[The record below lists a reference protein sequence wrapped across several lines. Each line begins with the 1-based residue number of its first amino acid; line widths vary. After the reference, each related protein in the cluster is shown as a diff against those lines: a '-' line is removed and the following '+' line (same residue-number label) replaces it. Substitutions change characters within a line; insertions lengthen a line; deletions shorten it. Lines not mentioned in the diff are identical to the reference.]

1 MSDSIWKCPRCGKSG
16 EYYSTDKTICPVT
29 KKCVCQECGDKAE
42 AKLREFNHFGGSTY
56 EPARD
61 RERLSKQQLAV
72 NAVMSD
78 GQWHKS
84 VDVAKA
90 IGAKPESYAA
100 VTSRIRDIRKICKSE
115 EAVERRHLGG
125 GLWEFRVPE
134 RFRAHIEVAA

>member
-1 MSDSIWKCPRCGKSG
+1 MAEDRTFTCAECRRTWPYDAVDKVPSLEHRACICG
-16 EYYSTDKTICPVT
+16 
-29 KKCVCQECGDKAE
+29 ECASPKV
-42 AKLREFNHFGGSTY
+42 FTHFGGSTY
-56 EPARD
+56 DPARD
-61 RERLSKQQLAV
+61 GKRLSAQQLAV

-84 VDVAKA
+84 VEVAKA